1 MAELSKSREAALK
14 VLVAVEKDGA
24 YINLCLR
31 ETLTKLNLD
40 KRDSALATELSFG
53 VMKNKLFLDNIISNI
68 SSVKPKKLSV
78 WIHNILRIGIYSIR
92 FLEKIPPRATVDEC
106 VRLSR
111 RYGHRASAGFVNAVL
126 RKSIECGD
134 FLPQDTKSDE
144 YISVKYSFPLW
155 LVKKWHSYGEELF
168 LSMNEA
174 PPVTVR
180 LNTKKRKSLEEGFEK
195 TALAPHAYYFT
206 RGGSV
211 ENSSEYLSGEITV
224 QDEASQLAV
233 SLLGI
238 KEGDLVLDLCAAP
251 GGKSTYAAALC
262 GESGKVTS
270 CDVHE
275 HKLMLI
281 DKNAER
287 LALCNI
293 ETMLNDASVFNAS
306 FKEAFDVVIADVPC
320 SGLGIIRRRPD
331 IKWAKTEEGIN
342 ELTMLQ
348 RKIALNAA
356 QYVKKGGRLMYSTC
370 TINKAENEENV
381 KYFLENTQGFS
392 LADGFENYGRQLLPS
407 KDKTDGFFVAVFE
420 RK

>member
-1 MAELSKSREAALK
+1 MAGLSKAREAALK

-24 YINLCLR
+24 YLNLCLR
-31 ETLTKLNLD
+31 ETLTKSKLD
-40 KRDSALATELSFG
+40 PRDSALATELSFG

-111 RYGHRASAGFVNAVL
+111 RYGHSASAGFVNAVL
-126 RKSIECGD
+126 RKSIESGD
-134 FLPQDTKSDE
+134 FLPQDKKSDE

-155 LVKKWHSYGEELF
+155 LVKKWHMYGEELF
-168 LSMNEA
+168 RSMNEA

-180 LNTKKRKSLEEGFEK
+180 VNTKKRNTLPEGFEK
-195 TALAPHAYYFT
+195 TELSPHAYYFT

-211 ENSSEYLSGEITV
+211 ENSEEYINGEITV
-224 QDEASQLAV
+224 QDEASQFAV

-238 KEGDLVLDLCAAP
+238 EEGNTVLDLCAAP

-262 GESGKVTS
+262 GEKGKVIS

-287 LALCNI
+287 LGLFNI
-293 ETMLNDASVFNAS
+293 ETMQNDASLYNDS
-306 FKEAFDVVIADVPC
+306 FREAFDIVIADVPC

-342 ELTMLQ
+342 ELALLQ
-348 RKIALNAA
+348 RKIVLNAA
-356 QYVKKGGRLMYSTC
+356 KYVKKGGRLMYSTC
-370 TINKAENEENV
+370 TINEAENEENV

-392 LADGFENYGRQLLPS
+392 LIKGFENYGRQLLPS